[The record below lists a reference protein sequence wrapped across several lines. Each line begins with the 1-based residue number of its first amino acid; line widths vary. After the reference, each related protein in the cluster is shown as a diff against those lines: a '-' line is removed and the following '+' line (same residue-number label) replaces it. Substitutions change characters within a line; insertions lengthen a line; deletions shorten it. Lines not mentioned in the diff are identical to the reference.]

1 MIKRNYTLILIALT
15 FACKKEN
22 NCIMHSGKSKKI
34 EISTVAFTNI
44 EINDFVD
51 FSWNKSSEYRI
62 EIIGGKNYLPGV
74 NTKLE
79 ESTLIIEN
87 KNICKFLKAN
97 VDNIQIN
104 VYCPLI
110 DTLTIKGSGEVIF
123 NDVMQNNLWVN
134 CLVNQGTIKL
144 KLNNNFSKFY
154 LESGSNDIHIK
165 GSSRYCNYYNSGIN
179 HFYARNFEVD
189 SFRLH
194 SRSKGVT
201 EIRAN
206 KWLHI
211 EQNGESDIN
220 YWGTPPEVNITSHLG
235 NGDIIRHN

>member
-1 MIKRNYTLILIALT
+1 MIKSNYILALIAIT

-22 NCIMHSGKSKKI
+22 NCIMYSGKTKKV
-34 EISTVAFTNI
+34 EISTVAFSNI

-51 FSWNKSSEYRI
+51 FSWNKSLEYRT
-62 EIIGGKNYLPGV
+62 EIIGGKNYLPGII
-74 NTKLE
+74 TEIE
-79 ESTLIIEN
+79 ESTLLIKN
-87 KNICKFLKAN
+87 NNICRFLKAK

-110 DTLTIKGSGEVIF
+110 DTLIVKGSGEVVF
-123 NDVMQNNLWVN
+123 NDTMQNNLWVK

-154 LESGSNDIHIK
+154 LESGSNDINIT
-165 GSSRYCNYYNSGIN
+165 GSSIYCDYYNSGIN

-194 SRSKGVT
+194 SRSKGIT

-220 YWGTPPEVNITSHLG
+220 YWGNPSELNITSYLG
-235 NGDIIRHN
+235 NGDVIHHN